1 MGSLQVRA
9 TCGLPEPDGG
19 ERSPLGEPLEAGDV
33 HPSAGDHLL
42 SGIVAE
48 KVTVREGCVQQGL
61 LKRRLSGKARA
72 VGAGKNT
79 GPGAWDEDN
88 DGKGRMAGTWGQD

>member
-1 MGSLQVRA
+1 M
-9 TCGLPEPDGG
+9 
-19 ERSPLGEPLEAGDV
+19 
-33 HPSAGDHLL
+33 HPSAGGHLL

-48 KVTVREGCVQQGL
+48 KVTVSEGCVQQGL